1 MMTNPESNVKETSD
15 TGSASGNVDPQ
26 LDDGSAQVS
35 DLVGL
40 DERLLANPDGEEDHP
55 ASQCE

>member
-40 DERLLANPDGEEDHP
+40 DERLLANPDGEEDHH